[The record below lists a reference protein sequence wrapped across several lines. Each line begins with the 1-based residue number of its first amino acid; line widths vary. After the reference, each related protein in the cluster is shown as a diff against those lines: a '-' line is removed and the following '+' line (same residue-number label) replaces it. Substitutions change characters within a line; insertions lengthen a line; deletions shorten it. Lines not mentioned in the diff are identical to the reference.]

1 MKQLQWQCKHLSHMS
16 LPNRPVIRANHGTV
30 AQMQRANGDLQSL
43 FSGLGT
49 GSSGALPTPA
59 PRAAALGA
67 DE

>member
-30 AQMQRANGDLQSL
+30 AQMQRANGDLQCL

-49 GSSGALPTPA
+49 GSSGALPKPA
-59 PRAAALGA
+59 ASGSGPWGR
-67 DE
+67 